1 MDPLSISASII
12 AVLQVSG
19 SLISTCYEYRR
30 LLRNKAHDVQLLIQ
44 QLSALRTVLEN
55 LLEIVDVDQLRDKP
69 RLRAIAS
76 LTSPNGVLENC
87 KKSLGSLQTK
97 LIPKQGWRAVRDKIL
112 WPLGEKEVREQEQEI
127 QRMVADL
134 KFAMAV
140 DQTCVAFNMTCS
152 QS

>member
-30 LLRNKAHDVQLLIQ
+30 LLRNKSHDVQLLIQ

-76 LTSPNGVLENC
+76 LTSPNGILENC
-87 KKSLGSLQTK
+87 QNSLEGLETK
-97 LIPKQGWRAVRDKIL
+97 LKPKKGWRATRDKIL
-112 WPLGEKEVREQEQEI
+112 WPLGEKEVRAQEQEI

-140 DQTCVAFNMTCS
+140 DQT
-152 QS
+152 